1 MKQIKAIIGFVLLT
15 LVLSTSNLFGQIG
28 SSSSQSRTPFAPT
41 LTTGWYGGL
50 GLGFNQYYGD
60 VSEDNFFGK
69 FSNQTK
75 FAIAG
80 VVGKDI
86 TPWISLQLDILYST
100 LYSKQFNF
108 DDGRPAN
115 LLFFTDNYMEVG
127 VVAKFYPLKLFLPDN
142 EYYLNPYI
150 NTGLVAANWVGN
162 LYDVPNQNLENYEAI
177 DKATQSSGV
186 ALAIPLGIGAEYIVN
201 DTWSLFG
208 EGSFRFIFSDK
219 VDRVEGSN
227 AVDVPLHFRF
237 GVTYHLSRL
246 DYATGIRR
254 TSKGRSVKK
263 EKKEDKPKV
272 SIFKAREQE
281 EVVEEDIELN
291 VLEYDQPVNFRD
303 AVKKSLERNKTNQDD
318 DTHIITPDRMR
329 DMINGQNDYRN
340 YILNRNDDVVEE
352 TVENVYD
359 QPAVDVE
366 TGLNFRVQ
374 ILATSTR
381 QNIQTLRN
389 KYSTNYRIYE
399 YFTGSI
405 YKYTIG
411 PFASYRDALRYSS
424 QLHDMGIYD
433 AFIVVYRDGE
443 QVPLTRDM
451 KN

>member
-1 MKQIKAIIGFVLLT
+1 MKQIKVIIGIVLLAI
-15 LVLSTSNLFGQIG
+15 LLSSANLFAQIG
-28 SSSSQSRTPFAPT
+28 SSSSQSRTPIVPT
-41 LTTGWYGGL
+41 LSTGWYGGL
-50 GLGFNQYYGD
+50 GLGFNQYYGE

-69 FSNQTK
+69 FSKQTK

-86 TPWISLQLDILYST
+86 TPWISLQLDILYTT

-127 VVAKFYPLKLFLPDN
+127 AVAKFYPLKFFLPDN

-162 LYDVPNQNLENYEAI
+162 LYDVTNENLENFEAI
-177 DKATQSSGV
+177 DKATQGSGV
-186 ALAIPLGIGAEYIVN
+186 ALTIPLGIGAEYII
-201 DTWSLFG
+201 DDKWSLFG

-227 AVDVPLHFRF
+227 SVDVPLHFRF

-246 DYATGIRR
+246 DYAMGIRTSRGR
-254 TSKGRSVKK
+254 TVKK

-272 SIFKAREQE
+272 NIFKSNSQE
-281 EVVEEDIELN
+281 EPEEEIELN

-303 AVKKSLERNKTNQDD
+303 AVKKSLERSNTSQDD

-329 DMINGQNDYRN
+329 DMINSQSDYRK
-340 YILNRNDDVVEE
+340 YILNRKDDVVEE
-352 TVENVYD
+352 VVEDIYD
-359 QPAVDVE
+359 QPAIEVE
-366 TGLNFRVQ
+366 SGLNFRVQ
-374 ILATSTR
+374 ILATSTK
-381 QNIQTLRN
+381 QNIQALRS

-433 AFIVVYRDGE
+433 AFIVVYRDGK